1 MLARVERA
9 NEPLLPVLILDK
21 ALTFTLRDNEEVIRS
36 LSLLNFDLLGL
47 AHHQLNLRDHIVFDF
62 RVKSKDQ
69 VLLQLFRE
77 DEARH
82 LLLERGTDHPEELTK
97 FILMVECLLDVL

>member
-9 NEPLLPVLILDK
+9 NEPLLPVLILDE
-21 ALTFTLRDNEEVIRS
+21 ALTLTLRDNEEVICS
-36 LSLLNFDLLGL
+36 LALLNFDLFRL
-47 AHHQLNLRDHIVFDF
+47 AHHQLDFRDYIVFDF
-62 RVKSKDQ
+62 RIESKDQ

-82 LLLERGTDHPEELTK
+82 LLLERGTDHPKEFTK